1 MFIWFE
7 GSHDWVI
14 FYSQPKTQCD
24 VYAICGPFANCNDN
38 VVPHHNYMEGFA
50 ITSPQHWELEDRT
63 GGCSRTTPLDCIS
76 NKSTTQ
82 TTNKFYSVSCV
93 RLPQNAP
100 KLESA
105 TSVIA
110 CVKVCLNNCSCTAYS
125 YIDSGCFIW
134 YNELLNLKQLQC
146 RDTANSNEETLY
158 LRLSAKDIQSL
169 KNKRRGVAIG
179 VSTGTCVSA
188 LGLFGLILILMIWRN
203 KRKMS
208 GRILNGAQ
216 GSNGILAFRYTNLQ
230 CATKKFTEKLGGGGS
245 FGSVFKGF
253 IDNSIDI
260 AERLDDTYQGE
271 KQFKA
276 EVSSIGAIQHIN
288 PVKLVGFC
296 CESFKRLLVYEH
308 MSNRSL
314 DVNLFQSNST
324 LLNWTT
330 RYHIALGVVRW
341 LAYLHQSCRDCI
353 IHCDIKPEN
362 ILLDVSFIPKVADLG
377 MAKLLGRDFSRVLTT
392 MRVNVGYLAPA
403 WITGVAITPKVDV
416 YSYRMVLLE
425 IISRKRNSCS
435 PCSRGGNLDV
445 FPPVHA
451 AHKLLEGVESLVD
464 HMLHGDVNL
473 NEVEL
478 ACEIACWCIQDDELD
493 RPTIGQVV
501 QILEGLVET
510 RMPPIPRLLQ
520 AIVGSSNSTCS

>member
-245 FGSVFKGF
+245 FGS
-253 IDNSIDI
+253 
-260 AERLDDTYQGE
+260 

-308 MSNRSL
+308 I
-314 DVNLFQSNST
+314 NST

-445 FPPVHA
+445 FPP
-451 AHKLLEGVESLVD
+451 SLVD